1 MAPPAASGDNRIVVG
16 SPAAASRALGVLFV
30 ANRGEI
36 AQRVATSARRLGIR
50 PILAHQAEPSLDLLD
65 PSAVVAAARSVGAD
79 ALHPGYGFLAES
91 AAFAAAV
98 RDAGIAWVGP
108 PSAAIAAM
116 GDKAGARRL
125 AAGLRVPVAPGY
137 DGEAQD
143 EATLLREGARMGPP
157 LLVKPVGGGG
167 GKGIRA
173 VRDLAELPEAL
184 AGARREAATIFGDDR
199 LVLERLIEGP
209 RHVEVQV
216 LFDATGRGVQ
226 LGERDCSVQRRH
238 QKILEETP
246 SPGITPAIRE
256 RLADAALRLAVAV
269 GYISAGTVEF
279 LLADDGSFFFL
290 EMNTRLQVEHPVTEL
305 VTGRD
310 LVADQL
316 RIAGGATLAEL
327 GLDGPAPTPRTG
339 SGSQGSGTVR
349 ARAFRHAIEVRLYAE
364 DALAGFLPATG
375 RVELLRWPAGAVA
388 FGRPDP
394 ADAAGLRIDAGIA
407 EGDEVGGRFDP
418 LLAKIVAGGRDR
430 REALD
435 RLAAALDATAVL
447 GLTTNLAFLRWL
459 VRQPWLRAGEARVDT
474 LAQAWTPDVAGGLPD
489 EVWQAAAARLEAA
502 IEDGSLP
509 LARRS
514 VGRAVARVGR
524 DPFRGGWRSNQ
535 ASVVP
540 LESGG
545 LERRVAVP
553 PVAPLSAATSVL
565 DTGGTLHLD
574 VGGRS
579 VPFSLL
585 APPEVERALRSAAHH
600 RGAGSAELT
609 SPMPGSVLAIH
620 VPEGA
625 AVQRGDPIV
634 TLEAMKMEHIVA
646 APGPGRVGEI
656 AVRQGEQVIRG
667 QRLAVLLD
675 AVLLDAVHLDA
686 VHLDGL
692 EPGSE

>member
-1 MAPPAASGDNRIVVG
+1 MAPPAASGDNRIVVR
-16 SPAAASRALGVLFV
+16 SPGAASRAFGVLFV

-91 AAFAAAV
+91 AAFASAV

-116 GDKAGARRL
+116 GDKAGARHL
-125 AAGLRVPVAPGY
+125 AAGLGVPVAPGY

-143 EATLLREGARMGPP
+143 QATLLREGARMGPP

-226 LGERDCSVQRRH
+226 LGARDCSVQRRH

-246 SPGITPAIRE
+246 SPGVAPAIRE

-327 GLDGPAPTPRTG
+327 GLDGPAPTPRP
-339 SGSQGSGTVR
+339 GSQGPGTIR
-349 ARAFRHAIEVRLYAE
+349 ARAFGHAIEVRLYAE

-388 FGRPDP
+388 FDRPDP

-418 LLAKIVAGGRDR
+418 LLAKIVTGGRDR

-459 VRQPWLRAGEARVDT
+459 VRQPWLRAGEARVNT
-474 LAQAWTPDVAGGLPD
+474 LAQAWTLDVAGGLPD

-502 IEDGSLP
+502 IEDGRLP

-524 DPFRGGWRSNQ
+524 DPFQGGWRANQ
-535 ASVVP
+535 ASVLP

-545 LERRVAVP
+545 LERLVAVP

-579 VPFSLL
+579 APFSLL

-600 RGAGSAELT
+600 RGAGGAELT

-625 AVQRGDPIV
+625 VVQRGDPIV

-675 AVLLDAVHLDA
+675 AVLLD
-686 VHLDGL
+686 GP